1 MGGSLMGGRVWVL
14 LMAGS
19 ILLTGGA
26 LAADEDRLYVNDKKA
41 PETLKDLRKIQEKLQ
56 AALPTTRAGTV
67 GIDLGGGSGSGV
79 VISKDG
85 LVLTAA
91 HVSGGVDK
99 ELTVIFEDGRRV
111 KARSLGL
118 VSTTDCAMMQI
129 TEEGEYPFVE
139 LDRSDSTRLGDWVF
153 SLGHS
158 GGFDEERGVVVRLGR
173 LVQTKPSTIQSDCNL
188 IGGDSGG
195 PLFDLN
201 GRLIGIHSRV
211 GQSKEENMHVPMR
224 EFLKHWDGMMAGE
237 FIGDGPFAQ
246 RAVKGNAFLGV
257 KTEDRDDGPGVLV
270 ARVGEET
277 PAGEAGLEEG
287 DVILKVDD
295 VEIEDKEAFSAAL
308 KEKGAGD
315 SISLTYLRDGKEETI
330 ELELDER

>member
-1 MGGSLMGGRVWVL
+1 
-14 LMAGS
+14 
-19 ILLTGGA
+19 
-26 LAADEDRLYVNDKKA
+26 
-41 PETLKDLRKIQEKLQ
+41 
-56 AALPTTRAGTV
+56 
-67 GIDLGGGSGSGV
+67 
-79 VISKDG
+79 
-85 LVLTAA
+85 
-91 HVSGGVDK
+91 
-99 ELTVIFEDGRRV
+99 
-111 KARSLGL
+111 
-118 VSTTDCAMMQI
+118 MMQI

-211 GQSKEENMHVPMR
+211 GITKEENLHVPMR

-257 KTEDRDDGPGVLV
+257 KTEDREDGPGVLV
-270 ARVGEET
+270 ARVGEES

-315 SISLTYLRDGKEETI
+315 KISLTFLRDGNEETI
-330 ELELDER
+330 EVELDER